1 VSDEKKI
8 TLGGNIDVT
17 LRGETNVELASCA
30 KEGWLLSKANRGALI
45 QGSLFTLSMSLL
57 LIFVIQIWFDVEDL
71 QNVSI
76 QVSFLLNV
84 LFTLLTAP
92 LLTALMVMGIRQSV
106 GEGSV
111 FINLA
116 KQLSTSALLIFT
128 ALMIGALV
136 NLGMSILLVPGIYLS
151 MSMAF
156 ALPLLADKKLRPSE
170 AILLSVQV
178 FNRYWRTLAMFYL
191 AAFVLFMAGL
201 FTLGLAYFWIVPW
214 YFNTKGVLY
223 RELFGVEVISSGQ
236 TTAGHKDEKVF
247 YA

>member
-1 VSDEKKI
+1 VSEEKKI
-8 TLGGNIDVT
+8 TLGGDIDVT
-17 LRGETNVELASCA
+17 LRGQTNIELASCA
-30 KEGWLLSKANRGALI
+30 KEGWLLSKKNRGSLL

-57 LIFVIQIWFDVEDL
+57 LIFVIQIWFDVQDL
-71 QNVSI
+71 QNISME
-76 QVSFLLNV
+76 VSFLLNV

-92 LLTALMVMGIRQSV
+92 LLTALMLMGIRQSV
-106 GEGSV
+106 GMGSV

-116 KQLSTSALLIFT
+116 KQMSTSALLIFT

-136 NLGMSILLVPGIYLS
+136 NVGMSILLLPGVYLS

-156 ALPLLADKKLRPSE
+156 ALPLLADKKLRPSK

-178 FNRYWRTLAMFYL
+178 FNRYWRTLAAFYI
-191 AAFVLFMAGL
+191 AAFVLFIAGL

-236 TTAGHKDEKVF
+236 PTASHKDETMF

>member
-1 VSDEKKI
+1 VSEEKKV
-8 TLGGNIDVT
+8 TLGGDIDVT
-17 LRGETNVELASCA
+17 LRGETNIELVNCA
-30 KEGWLLSKANRGALI
+30 KEGWSLSKANRGVLL

-57 LIFVIQIWFDVEDL
+57 LIFMIQIWFDVEDL
-71 QNVSI
+71 QNISI
-76 QVSFLLNV
+76 EVSFLLNV

-92 LLTALMVMGIRQSV
+92 LLTALMLIGIRQSV
-106 GEGSV
+106 GMGSV

-116 KQLSTSALLIFT
+116 KQLATSAVLIFT

-136 NLGMSILLVPGIYLS
+136 NVGMSILLIPGIYLS
-151 MSMAF
+151 MSTAF
-156 ALPLLADKKLRPSE
+156 SLPLLADKKLRPSK
-170 AILLSVQV
+170 AIVLSVQV
-178 FNRYWRTLAMFYL
+178 FNRYWRALAVFYI

-223 RELFGVEVISSGQ
+223 RELFGVQVISSGQ
-236 TTAGHKDEKVF
+236 PTASNKDETVF